1 MVTVHGCLCLDD
13 LLKVSL
19 NAQRYGKVN
28 NTFYLNKNRSPWK
41 IIRPNIDVNSQ
52 FHSALWTL
60 FSVLSYEPAWLFI
73 AQLLQN
79 MSTPIKNF
87 AVLACIT
94 CGVSQRN

>member
-1 MVTVHGCLCLDD
+1 MVTVHGYLYLDD
-13 LLKVSL
+13 KESL

-28 NTFYLNKNRSPWK
+28 NTFYLSKNRSPWK

-52 FHSALWTL
+52 FHTSALWTL
-60 FSVLSYEPAWLFI
+60 FSILSYEPAWLFI
-73 AQLLQN
+73 AQFLQN
-79 MSTPIKNF
+79 MSTPIKHF